1 MHIRTLLNP
10 LILLILC
17 VGMQPLHAE
26 SSKPA
31 AAPQSLKPLRVAHDF
46 WVGYAGFYVA
56 AKMGWFQQA
65 GLKLEEKTFSTPAD
79 GLPALLS
86 GDVDVHLAPLDT
98 FATAIDRADD
108 SVRVIGLIDSSAGA
122 DAVIAGKPIATVS
135 GLKGKTIGVSF
146 GQTNHM
152 LLLKALAAHKLSVKD
167 VKLVNLNGDDAGN
180 AFAAGKI
187 DAAVTWEP
195 FITQGLSK
203 GGHVLYSTK
212 DAPDLI
218 INSVGVRPATLAAK
232 RPELVAFLKALY
244 RGTDWARKNPGEA
257 AGIVAKALEQKAA
270 DVRDMMRKDKL
281 YGRADSIELIGTAAA
296 PGKVVRTTA
305 EIITFLSENGIT
317 RRNVDAASMFDASLL
332 PDAR

>member
-1 MHIRTLLNP
+1 MDIRKFLNA
-10 LILLILC
+10 LIMLALC
-17 VGMQPLHAE
+17 AGSQALHAE
-26 SSKPA
+26 
-31 AAPQSLKPLRVAHDF
+31 SLKPLRVAHDF

-56 AKMGWFQQA
+56 MKMGWFQQA
-65 GLKLEEKTFSTPAD
+65 GLKLEEKTFSTPGD

-108 SVRVIGLIDSSAGA
+108 SVRVIGLIDASAGA
-122 DAVIAGKPIATVS
+122 DAVIAGKGIANVAA
-135 GLKGKTIGVSF
+135 LKGKTIGVSF

-152 LLLKALAAHKLSVKD
+152 LLLKALAAHKLGAKD

-203 GGHVLYSTK
+203 GGHVLYSTR

-218 INSVGVRPATLAAK
+218 INSVGVRPATLVAK

-244 RGTDWARKNPGEA
+244 RGTDWALKNPGETA
-257 AGIVAKALEQKAA
+257 NIVAKALEQKPA

-281 YGRADSIELIGTAAA
+281 YGRADAISLIGTPAA
-296 PGKVVRTTA
+296 PGKVVKTTTDIVA
-305 EIITFLSENGIT
+305 FLRENGIT
-317 RRNVDAASMFDASLL
+317 TRDVQATAMFDASLL
-332 PDAR
+332 PEAK

>member
-1 MHIRTLLNP
+1 MDIRKLLNT
-10 LILLILC
+10 LVMLVLSAGGQA
-17 VGMQPLHAE
+17 VHAE
-26 SSKPA
+26 S
-31 AAPQSLKPLRVAHDF
+31 LKPIRVAHDF

-56 AKMGWFQQA
+56 VKMGWFQQA

-86 GDVDVHLAPLDT
+86 GDVDIHLAPLDT
-98 FATAIDRADD
+98 FATAIDRADE

-122 DAVIAGKPIATVS
+122 DAVIAGKGIANVAA
-135 GLKGKTIGVSF
+135 LKGKTIGVSF

-152 LLLKALAAHKLSVKD
+152 LLLKALTAHKLGAKD

-244 RGTDWARKNPGEA
+244 RGTDWALKNPGETA
-257 AGIVAKALEQKAA
+257 NIVAKALEQKPA

-281 YGRADSIELIGTAAA
+281 YGRADSISLIGTSAA
-296 PGKVVRTTA
+296 PGKVVKTTTDILA
-305 EIITFLSENGIT
+305 FLRENGIT
-317 RRNVDAASMFDASLL
+317 TRDVQATSMFDASLL
-332 PDAR
+332 PEAK

>member
-1 MHIRTLLNP
+1 MDIRKLLNT
-10 LILLILC
+10 LVMLVLSAGGQA
-17 VGMQPLHAE
+17 VHAE
-26 SSKPA
+26 
-31 AAPQSLKPLRVAHDF
+31 SLKPLRVAHDF

-56 AKMGWFQQA
+56 VKMGWFQQA

-86 GDVDVHLAPLDT
+86 GDVDIHLAPLDT
-98 FATAIDRADD
+98 FATAIDRADE

-122 DAVIAGKPIATVS
+122 DAVIAGKGIANVAA
-135 GLKGKTIGVSF
+135 LKGKTIGVSF

-152 LLLKALAAHKLSVKD
+152 LLLKALTAHKLGAKD

-244 RGTDWARKNPGEA
+244 RGTDWALKNPGETA
-257 AGIVAKALEQKAA
+257 NIVAKAMEQKPA

-281 YGRADSIELIGTAAA
+281 YGRADSISLIGTSAA
-296 PGKVVRTTA
+296 PGKVVKTTTDILA
-305 EIITFLSENGIT
+305 FLRENGIT
-317 RRNVDAASMFDASLL
+317 TRDVQATSMFDASLL
-332 PDAR
+332 PEAK

>member
-1 MHIRTLLNP
+1 MYIRMLLNASIVLVLCAGTYPVRAEP
-10 LILLILC
+10 LK
-17 VGMQPLHAE
+17 G
-26 SSKPA
+26 
-31 AAPQSLKPLRVAHDF
+31 LRVAHDF

-56 AKMGWFQQA
+56 MKMGWFQQA
-65 GLKLEEKTFSTPAD
+65 GLKVDEKTFGAPGD

-122 DAVIAGKPIATVS
+122 DAVIAGKAIANVAA
-135 GLKGKTIGVSF
+135 LRGKTIGVSL

-152 LLLKALAAHKLSVKD
+152 LLLKALAAHKLGAKD

-203 GGHVLYSTK
+203 GGHVLYSTR

-232 RPELVAFLKALY
+232 RVELAAFLKALY

-257 AGIVAKALEQKAA
+257 ADIVAKALEQKPA

-281 YGRADSIELIGTAAA
+281 YGRAESIELIGTTAA

-305 EIITFLSENGIT
+305 EILTFLRANGIT
-317 RRNVDAASMFDASLL
+317 TRDVNAASMFDASLL
-332 PDAR
+332 PEAR